1 MKLNLKRLQKL
12 YTESQL
18 TEFALKDLPTYP
30 DSYTLVSLTELVEFE
45 SELRKEFRGVF
56 VKQGV
61 NNYQYDFETGTVFLY
76 NDYIGHRD
84 SNHYKVSVSELVDV
98 VNGTRSLDEFPIDSD
113 LDLYWFLEN
122 QEKEVLVGLFY
133 KALKGK

>member
-1 MKLNLKRLQKL
+1 MKQLQKL

-18 TEFALKDLPTYP
+18 TDFALKDLPTYP
-30 DSYTLVSLTELVEFE
+30 DSYTLVSLTELIEFE
-45 SELRKEFRGVF
+45 SELRKQFRGVF

-61 NNYQYDFETGTVFLY
+61 QYYQYDFETGTVFLY
-76 NDYIGHRD
+76 NEYVGFRD
-84 SNHYKVSVSELVDV
+84 LYHYKVTISELVDIV
-98 VNGTRSLDEFPIDSD
+98 KGKRSLDEFPIDSD

-122 QEKEVLVGLFY
+122 QEKEVLLGLLY

>member
-1 MKLNLKRLQKL
+1 MELNLNNLQDL
-12 YTESQL
+12 YTEGQL
-18 TEFALKDLPTYP
+18 TEFALNDLPSYP
-30 DSYTLVSLTELVEFE
+30 NSYTIVGLHELVEFE
-45 SELRKEFRGVF
+45 SELRKQFRGVF

-84 SNHYKVSVSELVDV
+84 SNHYKVSVSELIEV

>member
-1 MKLNLKRLQKL
+1 MKLNLKQLQKL
-12 YTESQL
+12 YTEGQL
-18 TEFALKDLPTYP
+18 TDFALRDLPTYP
-30 DSYTLVSLTELVEFE
+30 NSYTIVGLHELIKFE
-45 SELRKEFRGVF
+45 SELRKQFRGVF

-61 NNYQYDFETGTVFLY
+61 NKYYYDFETETVFLC
-76 NDYIGHRD
+76 NDYVGFRD
-84 SNHYKVSVSELVDV
+84 SNHYKVSVSELVEV

>member
-1 MKLNLKRLQKL
+1 MTFNLKQLQKL

-18 TEFALKDLPTYP
+18 TDFALKDLPTYP
-30 DSYTLVSLTELVEFE
+30 DSYTLVSLTELIEFE
-45 SELRKEFRGVF
+45 SELRKQFRGVF

-61 NNYQYDFETGTVFLY
+61 QHYQYDFEIGTVFLY
-76 NDYIGHRD
+76 NEYVGFRD
-84 SNHYKVSVSELVDV
+84 SYHYKVTVSELVDIV
-98 VNGTRSLDEFPIDSD
+98 KGNRSLDEFPIDSD

-122 QEKEVLVGLFY
+122 QEKEVLVGLLY

>member
-1 MKLNLKRLQKL
+1 MKVTVKTLQKL
-12 YTESQL
+12 NEEGKL
-18 TEFALKDLPTYP
+18 TSFALTNLPTYL
-30 DSYTLVSLTELVEFE
+30 DSYTIVGLHELIKFE
-45 SELRKEFRGVF
+45 SELRKQFRGVF

-84 SNHYKVSVSELVDV
+84 SNHYKVSVLELVEV
-98 VNGTRSLDEFPIDSD
+98 VNGTCSLDEFPIDSD

>member
-1 MKLNLKRLQKL
+1 MTFNLKQLQKL

-18 TEFALKDLPTYP
+18 TDFALKDLPTYP
-30 DSYTLVSLTELVEFE
+30 DSYTLVSLTELIEFE
-45 SELRKEFRGVF
+45 SELRKQFRGVF

-61 NNYQYDFETGTVFLY
+61 QHYQYDFETGTVFLY
-76 NDYIGHRD
+76 NEYVGFRD
-84 SNHYKVSVSELVDV
+84 LYHYKVTISELVDIV
-98 VNGTRSLDEFPIDSD
+98 KGKRSLDEFPIDSD

-122 QEKEVLVGLFY
+122 QEKEVLLGLLY

>member
-1 MKLNLKRLQKL
+1 MKLTLKRLQELKND
-12 YTESQL
+12 SQL
-18 TEFALKDLPTYP
+18 TDFALKDLPTYP
-30 DSYTLVSLTELVEFE
+30 NSYTIVGLHELLDFE
-45 SELRKEFRGVF
+45 SELRKQFRGVF

-76 NDYIGHRD
+76 NDYVGYRD
-84 SNHYKVSVSELVDV
+84 SNHYKVSVSELAEV

-122 QEKEVLVGLFY
+122 QEKEVLVGLLY
-133 KALKGK
+133 KVLKGK

>member
-1 MKLNLKRLQKL
+1 MKLNLKTLQELNK
-12 YTESQL
+12 TSQL
-18 TEFALKDLPTYP
+18 IDFALKDLPTYP
-30 DSYTLVSLTELVEFE
+30 NFYSQVGLNELVANEF
-45 SELRKEFRGVF
+45 ELRKEFRGVF

-76 NDYIGHRD
+76 NDYVGYRD
-84 SNHYKVSVSELVDV
+84 SHHHKVSVSELVEV
-98 VNGTRSLDEFPIDSD
+98 VNCTRSLDEFPIDSD

-122 QEKEVLVGLFY
+122 QEKEVLVGLLY